1 MGYGEKDTTLEK
13 LLRCFAHIT
22 VVVTYFAGNL
32 GNAAV
37 NWHVYVHTQAN
48 ARFWLFYPY

>member
-13 LLRCFAHIT
+13 LLQRVVHISAD
-22 VVVTYFAGNL
+22 VTYFAGNL
-32 GNAAV
+32 GNAAG